1 MRTVLLVCAAS
12 AGMLV
17 GVAGLHAQE
26 IGDPLEPVNR
36 AIFKFNDTLD
46 RNVLEPVAKGYR
58 NVTPEPVRRSV
69 SNFLA
74 NLRSPVIFVNDLL
87 QGEREL
93 AGVTLGRFMINST
106 LGVGGLFDAASVF
119 GYKPHDDDF
128 GRTLGVYGLD
138 SGPYLMLPL
147 LGPSNV
153 RDTVGTVA
161 DFFFDPLNQ
170 CCINTPERY
179 GRRGTQIVS
188 TRAQNI
194 GVIDDLR
201 RNSIDFYATVRSAY
215 AQRRAALI
223 RGNRP
228 AAAPSQNYEDI
239 FKDPGAGNGSSSSP

>member
-1 MRTVLLVCAAS
+1 MRLVLLFLAAMAS
-12 AGMLV
+12 ITIGAGALR
-17 GVAGLHAQE
+17 AQE
-26 IGDPLEPVNR
+26 VADPLEPVNR

-46 RNVLEPVAKGYR
+46 RNVLEPVARGYVK
-58 NVTPEPVRRSV
+58 VTPEPVRRSV

-74 NLRSPVIFVNDLL
+74 NLRTPVIFVNDLL
-87 QGEREL
+87 QGQREL

-119 GYKPHDDDF
+119 GYKPHEDDF
-128 GRTLGVYGLD
+128 GRTLGVYGLG
-138 SGPYLMLPL
+138 SGPFLMLPF

-153 RDTVGTVA
+153 RDTAGTVA

-170 CCINTPERY
+170 CCINSPERY
-179 GRRGTQIVS
+179 GRRGTSIVS
-188 TRAQNI
+188 DRAQNL

-228 AAAPSQNYEDI
+228 AAPNKNYEDI
-239 FKDPGAGNGSSSSP
+239 FKDPEAADGGSGAP